1 MPELQ
6 TIPSLFRETVARV
19 GNRQALGIIRDGQ
32 LTWRTWQE
40 IETDVQRVAGNL
52 RLAGVKPGDR
62 VAHFAPNSSE
72 WILADLAI
80 LSLGAV
86 HVPIHASLSGEQVAG
101 QVVQC
106 GASLLILDR
115 EDGKPE
121 ALSNELGLTC
131 LAHSELLE
139 EPAHEILNSPFPL
152 PPSSALATILF
163 TSGTTGQPRGVM
175 LSHGNLAA
183 NAIATNEAV
192 GSPNDETRLCFLP
205 LSHIYARTCDLYTWI
220 YRGTRLV
227 LAESRET
234 ILRDC
239 QLVKPTVLNGVPYFY
254 QKVAQQLHATG
265 TTKKPGVLQDALGG
279 QIKRLFCG
287 GAAVAPEMEKL
298 FAEQGLPLLSGYG
311 LTETSPVISATR
323 LENYCASSVGRP
335 LPGVEVRIDLAG
347 EILVHGP
354 NVMLGYW
361 RDEEATR
368 AAIVDGWL
376 QTGDLGEFDSEG
388 NLRIIGRR
396 KEIIV
401 LSTGK
406 NVSPSTVEQRI
417 LGSPLVESVCVVG
430 EGRKCLAALIV
441 PNPTALR
448 EEIRRQ
454 RLWVWSRRRAVT
466 HPQILKL
473 YRAEIDRLLTALSR
487 EQQVGPFMILD
498 RAFSQKSGEITAKF
512 SLRRETICTNY
523 SREIASL
530 YRHEK

>member
-1 MPELQ
+1 MTTPDGEL
-6 TIPSLFRETVARV
+6 TIPALLLATVVRV
-19 GNRQALGIIRDGQ
+19 PSKHALGIIRDGQ

-40 IETDVQRVAGNL
+40 IATDVQRVADNL

-62 VAHFAPNSSE
+62 VTQFAPNSFE

-86 HVPIHASLSGEQVAG
+86 HVPIHASLSDEQVAG
-101 QVVQC
+101 QVVQS
-106 GASLLILDR
+106 GANLLILGR
-115 EDGKPE
+115 EEGM
-121 ALSNELGLTC
+121 SNELGLTC
-131 LAHSELLE
+131 LAHSELVE
-139 EPAHEILNSPFPL
+139 KSAHEILKSPIPL

-163 TSGTTGQPRGVM
+163 TSGTAGQPRGVM

-183 NAIATNEAV
+183 NAIATTEAV

-254 QKVAQQLHATG
+254 QKVAQQLHAAG
-265 TTKKPGVLQDALGG
+265 IAKKSGVLQDALGG

-287 GAAVAPEMEKL
+287 GAAIAPETESL

-311 LTETSPVISATR
+311 LTETSPVISATS
-323 LENYCASSVGRP
+323 LENYCAGSVGRP
-335 LPGVEVRIDLAG
+335 LPGVKVRIDEVG

-368 AAIVDGWL
+368 AAIIDGWL
-376 QTGDLGEFDSEG
+376 RTGDLGEFDSEG

-406 NVSPSTVEQRI
+406 NVSPTAVERRI

-454 RLWVWSRRRAVT
+454 GLWVWSRRRAVT
-466 HPQILKL
+466 HPQILKI
-473 YRAEIDRLLTALSR
+473 YRAEIDRLLARLSR
-487 EQQVGPFMILD
+487 EQQIGPFMILD
-498 RAFSQKSGEITAKF
+498 RAFSQESGEITAKF
-512 SLRRETICTNY
+512 SLRRKTIGTNF